1 MKQRIITATVMV
13 LVFVPLLILSIYFE
27 PFVRIMEVVLFL
39 VVVGATLE
47 LLFMYDKKEKLPIGV
62 KIASAIITFVLYC
75 NLVYTVYNYFNM
87 FTAYQ
92 DSLFKYE
99 PIIVKAIDKINL
111 DSFFFTPIPTLA
123 IMFIVYMSLMV
134 LIPKFNVSE
143 VGGLFIASIYV
154 SVCVSAFTVLYM
166 MGLRIVGYILL
177 ICVFTDI
184 FALVFGRKFGKHKMA
199 PVTSPKKT
207 WEGSI
212 GGTITA
218 LVVGTTFLVTY
229 TIVSDNGFLRVDSYE
244 DLNLALKIII
254 AIIMTLM
261 LSICSQI
268 GDLLASKL
276 KRAYG
281 IKDYSNIFPGHGG
294 ILDRFDSTFFASA
307 IFLVIFIILIC
318 C

>member
-99 PIIVKAIDKINL
+99 PIIVKVIDKINL

>member
-75 NLVYTVYNYFNM
+75 NLVYTVYNYFNI
-87 FTAYQ
+87 FPAYQ

-99 PIIVKAIDKINL
+99 PIIVKVIDKINL

-154 SVCVSAFTVLYM
+154 SICVSAFTVLYM

>member
-75 NLVYTVYNYFNM
+75 NLVYTVYNYFNI
-87 FTAYQ
+87 FPAYQ

-99 PIIVKAIDKINL
+99 PIIVKVIDKINL